1 MDKSRTGPVD
11 MHEVT
16 STQAKQSFGELLRAA
31 AEHPV
36 AILRHDKVQAI
47 VASPAFFEAAHHARD
62 AAFPRRLARAEQAIV
77 ERDRLIKHQR
87 IAIKLLTL
95 PSAQRRQLVDRA
107 RVVVEQ
113 WRKQRLCSE
122 DYIERWSS
130 ILSMPPREMALAIT
144 SDIDGWGP
152 ALRQNSPWV
161 GPAA

>member
-1 MDKSRTGPVD
+1 MDKLTRPEA

-16 STQAKQSFGELLRAA
+16 STRAKQSFGELLRAA

-36 AILRHDKVQAI
+36 AIRRHDKVQAI
-47 VASPAFFEAAHHARD
+47 VASPSFFAAAHPSKDVAS
-62 AAFPRRLARAEQAIV
+62 ARRLARAEQAIV

-95 PSAQRRQLVDRA
+95 PSAERRQLIDAA
-107 RVVVEQ
+107 RGVVEQ
-113 WRKQRLCSE
+113 WRRRRLCSQ
-122 DYIERWSS
+122 DYIARWSGL
-130 ILSMPPREMALAIT
+130 LSMPPREMALAIA

-161 GPAA
+161 GLLE